1 MADTDHQNEPR
12 LQPEEPA
19 DAPDD
24 TAVAARDAVED
35 EPVPAGLVPAST
47 EEDGVGDLTPSAAE
61 EDDAYDLDA
70 LDDQVPATDPI
81 TRYLREIGR
90 TALLSAQEEV
100 DLAQT
105 IERGKEAR
113 ARLNDPQLPRNERWR
128 LDQMRE
134 MGDEARQKLIQAN
147 LRLVVS
153 VAKKYM
159 GRGMPLLDLI
169 QEGNIGLMRAVEKFD
184 WRKGNRFS
192 TYATWWIRQAVTR
205 ALAEQSRLIR
215 LPVHLGES
223 LGQMRRTAERLAIA
237 LERDPTHAELGEAL
251 GLPEEQ
257 IKRMLEAVRQPI
269 SLSMPVGETG
279 ESQFGD
285 FIEDERIAPPEEQAS
300 RTLLERDLVRSLDE
314 LPERERM
321 VLELRYG
328 LNDGLRRTLEEVGRS
343 LGITRERARQ
353 IEGEALRRL
362 RQSESGAALRGY
374 LE

>member
-1 MADTDHQNEPR
+1 MVERDDHNQLLPDQGEP
-12 LQPEEPA
+12 LDISDVVVPVQSPDAEPSPIEL
-19 DAPDD
+19 D
-24 TAVAARDAVED
+24 AVAAERDDGYDVD
-35 EPVPAGLVPAST
+35 EL
-47 EEDGVGDLTPSAAE
+47 AE
-61 EDDAYDLDA
+61 
-70 LDDQVPATDPI
+70 QVPPTDPI

-90 TALLSAQEEV
+90 TPLLSAAEEV
-100 DLAQT
+100 DLAQA
-105 IERGKEAR
+105 IEGGKEAQR
-113 ARLNDPQLPRNERWR
+113 TLSDPEANFASSDRWR
-128 LDQMRE
+128 VEQIRE
-134 MGDEARQKLIQAN
+134 LGDEARQKLIQAN

-153 VAKKYM
+153 IAKKYM

-237 LERDPTHAELGEAL
+237 LERDPTHGELGVAL

-257 IKRMLEAVRQPI
+257 VKRMLEAVRQPI
-269 SLSMPVGETG
+269 SLATPVGESG

-300 RTLLERDLVRSLDE
+300 RTLLERDLVRALDE
-314 LPERERM
+314 LPERERT

-328 LNDGLRRTLEEVGRS
+328 LADGERRTLEEVGRS

-362 RQSESGAALRGY
+362 RLSEAGSGLRGY

>member
-1 MADTDHQNEPR
+1 MTDTSNTPTFGEQTNPFSDAGQFVDQQAVEPSPVD
-12 LQPEEPA
+12 LQRVEAEPEE
-19 DAPDD
+19 DIDF
-24 TAVAARDAVED
+24 
-35 EPVPAGLVPAST
+35 
-47 EEDGVGDLTPSAAE
+47 EELQE
-61 EDDAYDLDA
+61 L
-70 LDDQVPATDPI
+70 VPATDAI

-90 TALLSAQEEV
+90 TPLLTAVQEV
-100 DLAQT
+100 DLAKA
-105 IERGKEAR
+105 IEEGKAIR
-113 ARLNDPQLPRNERWR
+113 PVLQDPEVKPSPAERWQWQ
-128 LDQMRE
+128 LISE
-134 MGDEARQKLIQAN
+134 KGDEARQKLIQAN

-237 LERDPTHAELGEAL
+237 LQREPTHAELGTAL

-257 IKRMLEAVRQPI
+257 VKRMLEAVRQPI
-269 SLSMPVGETG
+269 SLSLPVGESG

-285 FIEDERIAPPEEQAS
+285 FIEDDRIAPPEEQAS
-300 RTLLERDLVRSLDE
+300 QTMLEHDLFHAMSE
-314 LPERERM
+314 LPDRERM

-328 LNDGLRRTLEEVGRS
+328 LNDGQRRTLEEVGRM

-362 RQSESGAALRGY
+362 RTSEAGSGLKGY
-374 LE
+374 LD

>member
-1 MADTDHQNEPR
+1 MAQSDETNKDAGESVNTPR
-12 LQPEEPA
+12 LSAGSASPILPATDVEPSPVELA
-19 DAPDD
+19 
-24 TAVAARDAVED
+24 AVAAEV
-35 EPVPAGLVPAST
+35 
-47 EEDGVGDLTPSAAE
+47 
-61 EDDAYDLDA
+61 DDAYDLDE
-70 LDDQVPATDPI
+70 LDEQVPATDPI

-90 TALLSAQEEV
+90 TALLSAREEV
-100 DLAQT
+100 ELAQA
-105 IERGKEAR
+105 IEEGKQARGQIATG
-113 ARLNDPQLPRNERWR
+113 NGQVQPSERWK
-128 LDQMRE
+128 LEQQRE
-134 MGDEARQKLIQAN
+134 IGDEARQKLIQAN

-223 LGQMRRTAERLAIA
+223 LGQMRRTAERLAIL
-237 LERDPTHAELGEAL
+237 LERDPTHAELGDAL

-257 IKRMLEAVRQPI
+257 VKRMLEAVRQPI
-269 SLSMPVGETG
+269 SLSMPVGESG

-285 FIEDERIAPPEEQAS
+285 FIEDDRIAPPEEQAS
-300 RTLLERDLVRSLDE
+300 RTMLEQDLVRSLEE

-328 LNDGLRRTLEEVGRS
+328 LTDGQRRTLEEVGRS

-362 RQSESGAALRGY
+362 RTSETGSALRGY